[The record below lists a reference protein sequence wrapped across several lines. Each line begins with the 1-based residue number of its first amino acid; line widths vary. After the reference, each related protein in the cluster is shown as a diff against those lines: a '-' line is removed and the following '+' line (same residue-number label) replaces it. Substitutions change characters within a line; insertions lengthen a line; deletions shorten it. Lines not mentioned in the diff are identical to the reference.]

1 MAKETKDVNE
11 KVETKDVNEE
21 VETKDVNEE
30 VKTEDVNE
38 EVKTEDE
45 KEEVLTKKEKKRIE
59 ALEKATKLLK
69 DKSKEEANK
78 YIEENMKI
86 TDITKGFI
94 SAYIRKYATEKDKEW
109 FKKDFRKASTKK
121 VKKQV
126 STIVMGEN
134 NTPVYKKDKKGNIVP
149 KRKRVDSITG
159 EVYERFDISGAR
171 KEFIDHFDIIT
182 KANDFVVKEERKVKY
197 FDEFDGL
204 FE

>member
-11 KVETKDVNEE
+11 KV
-21 VETKDVNEE
+21 
-30 VKTEDVNE
+30 
-38 EVKTEDE
+38 
-45 KEEVLTKKEKKRIE
+45 LTKKEKARIE
-59 ALEKATKLLK
+59 ALEKATELLK
-69 DKSKEEANK
+69 DKSKEEADK
-78 YIEENMKI
+78 YINENMKM

-109 FKKDFRKASTKK
+109 FKKDFHKASIKK
-121 VKKQV
+121 VKKQI

-134 NTPVYKKDKKGNIVP
+134 NTPIYKKDKKGNIVP
-149 KRKRVDSITG
+149 RTKRVDSITG

-171 KEFIDHFDIIT
+171 KEFIKHFNIIT
-182 KANDFVVKEERKVKY
+182 KANNFVVKEKRNDNY